1 MASCTSMGAAL
12 SECLLLPIYCL
23 SVSDTVPCHK
33 PLKLLVVPKGFEPV
47 SSA

>member
-23 SVSDTVPCHK
+23 SVSDKFLAISP
-33 PLKLLVVPKGFEPV
+33 
-47 SSA
+47 